1 MADLKDFV
9 TSMKDGDK
17 ATKEAKVEEKPAEV
31 FTVHL
36 DVDNFKDQVKE
47 GNPWINYRDWLKR
60 GEFSGRRIP
69 EIRRMQI

>member
-47 GNPWINYRDWLKR
+47 GNP
-60 GEFSGRRIP
+60 
-69 EIRRMQI
+69 